1 MNLEEAK
8 HRLRVLVEEAKDA
21 PDLVMS
27 VPMLKEIL
35 EGLDNDEQV
44 IIMHNTAAA
53 LLLRLGGQAELRPQD
68 ALELH
73 HTHTIKLSR
82 LPEGNMLLKVLNKAE
97 EN

>member
-8 HRLRVLVEEAKDA
+8 QKLKVLVEQASES
-21 PDLVMS
+21 PNVVIS
-27 VPMLKEIL
+27 VPVLKEIV

-44 IIMHNTAAA
+44 IIMHNTAAS

-73 HTHTIKLSR
+73 RTHTIKLTR

-97 EN
+97 QN

>member
-8 HRLRVLVEEAKDA
+8 HKLRVLVEEAKDL
-21 PDLVMS
+21 PDMVMS

-53 LLLRLGGQAELRPQD
+53 LLLRLGG
-68 ALELH
+68 
-73 HTHTIKLSR
+73 
-82 LPEGNMLLKVLNKAE
+82 
-97 EN
+97 